1 MSFKAMGLNPPLN
14 MSFNAAKSGSAPVVQ
29 APVEPIYTPPPR
41 FEMKD
46 IMDNYDYG
54 NPRNMRGFDPRR

>member
-1 MSFKAMGLNPPLN
+1 VNNYTDLDPNRVLQSQPQKVEKLW
-14 MSFNAAKSGSAPVVQ
+14 Q

-54 NPRNMRGFDPRR
+54 NPNLR